1 MEVKR
6 TKTDSGYI
14 HYVVD
19 GSKYI
24 TIRAPYET
32 GSKSSLW
39 IIEIPDIN
47 IPSVYNNYSTKS
59 IYFLRTLDEV
69 KEVLS
74 RFATEEE
81 FLGAYYRRCLEKR
94 YDYLAEI

>member
-1 MEVKR
+1 MEVKGVE
-6 TKTDSGYI
+6 TDSGRT

-24 TIRAPYET
+24 VIRAPYEAS
-32 GSKSSLW
+32 SKSSLW
-39 IIEIPDIN
+39 IIEIPDLD

-59 IYFLRTLDEV
+59 VYFLRTLDEV

-81 FLGAYYRRCLEKR
+81 FLGAYYKRCLER
-94 YDYLAEI
+94 VPELPC

>member
-1 MEVKR
+1 MEVKGVE
-6 TKTDSGYI
+6 TDSGRT

-24 TIRAPYET
+24 VIRAPYEVS
-32 GSKSSLW
+32 SKSSLW
-39 IIEIPDIN
+39 IIEIPDLD

-74 RFATEEE
+74 SFATEEE
-81 FLGAYYRRCLEKR
+81 FLGAYYKRCLER
-94 YDYLAEI
+94 VPELLC

>member
-1 MEVKR
+1 MEVR
-6 TKTDSGYI
+6 GVETDSGRT

-24 TIRAPYET
+24 TIRAPYEIS
-32 GSKSSLW
+32 SKSSLW
-39 IIEIPDIN
+39 IIEIPDLD
-47 IPSVYNNYSTKS
+47 IPSVYNRYSTKS

-81 FLGAYYRRCLEKR
+81 LFGAYYKRCLER
-94 YDYLAEI
+94 MSELSC

>member
-1 MEVKR
+1 MEVKGVE
-6 TKTDSGYI
+6 TDSGRT

-24 TIRAPYET
+24 IIRAPHESS
-32 GSKSSLW
+32 SKSSFW
-39 IIEIPDIN
+39 IIEIPVPDI
-47 IPSVYNNYSTKS
+47 PARYNWQTTRS

-81 FLGAYYRRCLEKR
+81 LFGAYYKRCLEKSH
-94 YDYLAEI
+94 DYLAEV

>member
-1 MEVKR
+1 MEVR
-6 TKTDSGYI
+6 GVETDSGRT

-24 TIRAPYET
+24 TIRAPYEIS
-32 GSKSSLW
+32 SKSSLW
-39 IIEIPDIN
+39 IIEIPDLD
-47 IPSVYNNYSTKS
+47 IPSVYNRYSTKS
-59 IYFLRTLDEV
+59 IYFLGTLDEV

-81 FLGAYYRRCLEKR
+81 LFGAYYKRCLER
-94 YDYLAEI
+94 MSELSC

>member
-1 MEVKR
+1 MEVKE
-6 TKTDSGYI
+6 TETDSGRT

-24 TIRAPYET
+24 TIRAPYEIS
-32 GSKSSLW
+32 SKSSLW
-39 IIEIPDIN
+39 IIEIPDLD
-47 IPSVYNNYSTKS
+47 IPSVYNRYSTKS

-69 KEVLS
+69 KEVPS

-81 FLGAYYRRCLEKR
+81 FLGAYYKRCLER
-94 YDYLAEI
+94 MSELSC

>member
-1 MEVKR
+1 MEVR
-6 TKTDSGYI
+6 GVETDSGRT

-24 TIRAPYET
+24 TIRAPYEIS
-32 GSKSSLW
+32 SKSSLW
-39 IIEIPDIN
+39 IIEIPDLD
-47 IPSVYNNYSTKS
+47 IPSVYNRYSTKS
-59 IYFLRTLDEV
+59 VYFLRTLDEV

-81 FLGAYYRRCLEKR
+81 FLGAYYKRCLER
-94 YDYLAEI
+94 VSELPC

>member
-1 MEVKR
+1 MEVKE
-6 TKTDSGYI
+6 TETDSGRI

-19 GSKYI
+19 GSNYI
-24 TIRAPYET
+24 TIRAPYEIS
-32 GSKSSLW
+32 SKSSFW
-39 IIEIPDIN
+39 IIEIPILD
-47 IPSVYNNYSTKS
+47 IPSIYNNYSKKS

-81 FLGAYYRRCLEKR
+81 FLGAYYKRCLER
-94 YDYLAEI
+94 VPELPC

>member
-1 MEVKR
+1 MEVKGVE
-6 TKTDSGYI
+6 TDSGRT

-19 GSKYI
+19 SSKYI
-24 TIRAPYET
+24 VIRAPYENS
-32 GSKSSLW
+32 SKSSFW
-39 IIEIPDIN
+39 IIEIPIPD
-47 IPSVYNNYSTKS
+47 IPSVYTNYSTKS

-81 FLGAYYRRCLEKR
+81 FLGAYYKRCLEKKLR
-94 YDYLAEI
+94 LPC

>member
-1 MEVKR
+1 MEVKGVE
-6 TKTDSGYI
+6 TDSGRT

-19 GSKYI
+19 SSKHI
-24 TIRAPYET
+24 VIRAPYESS
-32 GSKSSLW
+32 SKSSFW
-39 IIEIPDIN
+39 IIEIPIID

-81 FLGAYYRRCLEKR
+81 FLGAYYKRCLAR
-94 YDYLAEI
+94 IPGLPC

>member
-1 MEVKR
+1 MEVKE
-6 TKTDSGYI
+6 TETDSGRT

-19 GSKYI
+19 GSNYI
-24 TIRAPYET
+24 TIRATYET
-32 GSKSSLW
+32 GYRSSFW

-81 FLGAYYRRCLEKR
+81 FLGAYYKRCLER
-94 YDYLAEI
+94 VPELLC

>member
-1 MEVKR
+1 MEVKGVE
-6 TKTDSGYI
+6 TDSGRT

-19 GSKYI
+19 SSNYI
-24 TIRAPYET
+24 IIRAPYEVS
-32 GSKSSLW
+32 SKSSFW
-39 IIEIPDIN
+39 IIEIPDID
-47 IPSVYNNYSTKS
+47 IPSVCNNYSTKS

-81 FLGAYYRRCLEKR
+81 FLGAYYKRCLER
-94 YDYLAEI
+94 VSELPC

>member
-1 MEVKR
+1 MEVKGVE
-6 TKTDSGYI
+6 TDSGRT

-19 GSKYI
+19 SSKYI
-24 TIRAPYET
+24 VIRAPYESS
-32 GSKSSLW
+32 SKSSFW
-39 IIEIPDIN
+39 IIEIPIID
-47 IPSVYNNYSTKS
+47 IPSVYNNYSTTS

-81 FLGAYYRRCLEKR
+81 FLGAYYKRCLER
-94 YDYLAEI
+94 VSELPC

>member
-1 MEVKR
+1 MEVR
-6 TKTDSGYI
+6 GVETDSGRT

-24 TIRAPYET
+24 VIRAPYEVS
-32 GSKSSLW
+32 SKSSLW
-39 IIEIPDIN
+39 IIEIPDLD

-59 IYFLRTLDEV
+59 VYFLRTLDEV

-81 FLGAYYRRCLEKR
+81 FFGAYYKRCLER
-94 YDYLAEI
+94 VPQLPC

>member
-1 MEVKR
+1 MEVKGVE
-6 TKTDSGYI
+6 TDSGRT

-19 GSKYI
+19 GSNYI
-24 TIRAPYET
+24 VIRAPYEVS
-32 GSKSSLW
+32 SKSSFW
-39 IIEIPDIN
+39 IIEIPDID

-69 KEVLS
+69 KEVLN

-81 FLGAYYRRCLEKR
+81 FLGAYYKRCLER
-94 YDYLAEI
+94 MSQLPC

>member
-1 MEVKR
+1 MEVR
-6 TKTDSGYI
+6 GVETDSGRT

-32 GSKSSLW
+32 DYRSSFW
-39 IIEIPDIN
+39 IIEIPDLD

-59 IYFLRTLDEV
+59 VYFLRTLDEV

-81 FLGAYYRRCLEKR
+81 FLGAYYKRCLER
-94 YDYLAEI
+94 VPELLC

>member
-1 MEVKR
+1 MEVKGVE
-6 TKTDSGYI
+6 TDSGRT

-24 TIRAPYET
+24 TIRAPYEIS
-32 GSKSSLW
+32 SKSSLW
-39 IIEIPDIN
+39 IIEIPDLD
-47 IPSVYNNYSTKS
+47 IPSVYNRYSTKS

-81 FLGAYYRRCLEKR
+81 LFGAYYKRCLER
-94 YDYLAEI
+94 MSELSC

>member
-1 MEVKR
+1 MEVR
-6 TKTDSGYI
+6 GVETDSGRT

-24 TIRAPYET
+24 TIRAPYEIS
-32 GSKSSLW
+32 SKSSLW
-39 IIEIPDIN
+39 IIEIPDLD

-74 RFATEEE
+74 GFATEEE
-81 FLGAYYRRCLEKR
+81 LFGAYYKRCLER
-94 YDYLAEI
+94 MSELSC

>member
-1 MEVKR
+1 MEVKGVEA
-6 TKTDSGYI
+6 DSGHT
-14 HYVVD
+14 HYMVD

-24 TIRAPYET
+24 TIIAPYESS
-32 GSKSSLW
+32 SKSSLW

-81 FLGAYYRRCLEKR
+81 FLGAYYKRCLER
-94 YDYLAEI
+94 VSELPC

>member
-1 MEVKR
+1 MEVKE
-6 TKTDSGYI
+6 TETDSGRT

-24 TIRAPYET
+24 VIRAPYET
-32 GSKSSLW
+32 GYRSSLW
-39 IIEIPDIN
+39 IIEIPDLD
-47 IPSVYNNYSTKS
+47 IPSVYNRYSTKS

-81 FLGAYYRRCLEKR
+81 LFGAYYKRCLER
-94 YDYLAEI
+94 MSELSC

>member
-1 MEVKR
+1 MEVKGVE
-6 TKTDSGYI
+6 TDSGRT

-24 TIRAPYET
+24 TIRAPYEIS
-32 GSKSSLW
+32 SKSSLW

-74 RFATEEE
+74 KFATEEE
-81 FLGAYYRRCLEKR
+81 FLGAYYKRCLER
-94 YDYLAEI
+94 VPELPC

>member
-6 TKTDSGYI
+6 VETDSGYT

-24 TIRAPYET
+24 TIRAPYEA
-32 GSKSSLW
+32 GSRSSFW
-39 IIEIPDIN
+39 IIEIPDLD

-59 IYFLRTLDEV
+59 IYFLRILDEV

-74 RFATEEE
+74 GFATEEE
-81 FLGAYYRRCLEKR
+81 LFGAYYKRCLER
-94 YDYLAEI
+94 MS

>member
-1 MEVKR
+1 MEVKE
-6 TKTDSGYI
+6 TETDSERT
-14 HYVVD
+14 HYMVD

-24 TIRAPYET
+24 TIRAPHENS
-32 GSKSSLW
+32 SKSSFW

-74 RFATEEE
+74 RFTTEEE
-81 FLGAYYRRCLEKR
+81 FLGAYYKRCLER
-94 YDYLAEI
+94 VPELPC

>member
-1 MEVKR
+1 MEVKGVE
-6 TKTDSGYI
+6 TDSGRT

-19 GSKYI
+19 GSNYI
-24 TIRAPYET
+24 IIRAPYESS
-32 GSKSSLW
+32 SKSSFW
-39 IIEIPDIN
+39 IIEIPDID

-81 FLGAYYRRCLEKR
+81 FLGAYYKRCLER
-94 YDYLAEI
+94 LSELPC

>member
-1 MEVKR
+1 MEVKE
-6 TKTDSGYI
+6 TETDSGRT

-24 TIRAPYET
+24 TIRAPYEIS
-32 GSKSSLW
+32 SKSSLW
-39 IIEIPDIN
+39 IVEIPDLD
-47 IPSVYNNYSTKS
+47 IPSVYNRYSTKS
-59 IYFLRTLDEV
+59 IYFLETLDEV

-81 FLGAYYRRCLEKR
+81 LFGAYYNRCLER
-94 YDYLAEI
+94 MSELSY

>member
-1 MEVKR
+1 MEVKGVE
-6 TKTDSGYI
+6 TDSGRT

-24 TIRAPYET
+24 TIRAPYEVS
-32 GSKSSLW
+32 SKSGLW
-39 IIEIPDIN
+39 IIEIPVSDI
-47 IPSVYNNYSTKS
+47 PARYNWQTTKS

-81 FLGAYYRRCLEKR
+81 LFGAYYKCCLER
-94 YDYLAEI
+94 LSGQPC

>member
-1 MEVKR
+1 MEVKGVE
-6 TKTDSGYI
+6 TDSGRT

-19 GSKYI
+19 GSKHI
-24 TIRAPYET
+24 TIRAPYEIS
-32 GSKSSLW
+32 SKSSLW
-39 IIEIPDIN
+39 IIEIPDLD
-47 IPSVYNNYSTKS
+47 IPSVYNRYSTKS

-81 FLGAYYRRCLEKR
+81 VLGAYYKRCLER
-94 YDYLAEI
+94 MSELPC

>member
-1 MEVKR
+1 MEVKGVE
-6 TKTDSGYI
+6 TDSGRT

-19 GSKYI
+19 GSNYI
-24 TIRAPYET
+24 IIRAPYESS
-32 GSKSSLW
+32 SKASLW
-39 IIEIPDIN
+39 IIEIPIID
-47 IPSVYNNYSTKS
+47 IPSVYNNYSAKS

-81 FLGAYYRRCLEKR
+81 FFGAYYKRCLER
-94 YDYLAEI
+94 IPELPC

>member
-1 MEVKR
+1 MEVKGVE
-6 TKTDSGYI
+6 TDSGRT

-24 TIRAPYET
+24 TIRASYEIS
-32 GSKSSLW
+32 SKSSLW
-39 IIEIPDIN
+39 IIDIPDLD
-47 IPSVYNNYSTKS
+47 IPSVYNRYSTKS

-81 FLGAYYRRCLEKR
+81 LFGAYYKRCLER
-94 YDYLAEI
+94 MSELSC

>member
-1 MEVKR
+1 MEVKGVE
-6 TKTDSGYI
+6 TDSGRT

-24 TIRAPYET
+24 VIRAPYEVS
-32 GSKSSLW
+32 SKSSLW
-39 IIEIPDIN
+39 IIEIPDID

-59 IYFLRTLDEV
+59 VYFLRTLDEV

-81 FLGAYYRRCLEKR
+81 FLGAYYKRCLER
-94 YDYLAEI
+94 VPELLC

>member
-1 MEVKR
+1 MEVKE
-6 TKTDSGYI
+6 TETDSGRT

-19 GSKYI
+19 SSNYI
-24 TIRAPYET
+24 IIRAPHESS
-32 GSKSSLW
+32 SKSSFW

-81 FLGAYYRRCLEKR
+81 LFGAYYKRCLER
-94 YDYLAEI
+94 LSGQPC

>member
-1 MEVKR
+1 MEVKGVE
-6 TKTDSGYI
+6 TDSGRT

-19 GSKYI
+19 GSNYI

-32 GSKSSLW
+32 GYRSSFW

-81 FLGAYYRRCLEKR
+81 LFGAYYKRCLER
-94 YDYLAEI
+94 LSGQPC

>member
-1 MEVKR
+1 MEVRGVETDFGR
-6 TKTDSGYI
+6 T
-14 HYVVD
+14 HYMVD

-24 TIRAPYET
+24 TIRTPYENS
-32 GSKSSLW
+32 SKSSFW
-39 IIEIPDIN
+39 IIEIPDID
-47 IPSVYNNYSTKS
+47 IPSAYNNYSTKS

-81 FLGAYYRRCLEKR
+81 FLGAYYKRCLER
-94 YDYLAEI
+94 VPELPC

>member
-1 MEVKR
+1 MEVKGVETDPGR
-6 TKTDSGYI
+6 T

-24 TIRAPYET
+24 TIRAPYEVS
-32 GSKSSLW
+32 SKSSLW
-39 IIEIPDIN
+39 IIEIPDID

-59 IYFLRTLDEV
+59 VYFLRTLDEV

-74 RFATEEE
+74 GFATEEE
-81 FLGAYYRRCLEKR
+81 LFGAYYKRCLER
-94 YDYLAEI
+94 MSQLPC

>member
-1 MEVKR
+1 MEVKE
-6 TKTDSGYI
+6 TETDSGRT

-24 TIRAPYET
+24 TIRAPYEVS
-32 GSKSSLW
+32 SKSSLW
-39 IIEIPDIN
+39 IIEIPVLG
-47 IPSVYNNYSTKS
+47 IPSIYNNYSTTS
-59 IYFLRTLDEV
+59 IHFLRTLDEV

-81 FLGAYYRRCLEKR
+81 FLGAYYKRCLER
-94 YDYLAEI
+94 VPELLC

>member
-1 MEVKR
+1 MEVKE
-6 TKTDSGYI
+6 TETDSGRT

-24 TIRAPYET
+24 TIRAPYEVS
-32 GSKSSLW
+32 SKSSLW

-81 FLGAYYRRCLEKR
+81 FLGAYYKRCLER
-94 YDYLAEI
+94 VPELPC